1 MRLVWKLLKRHISI
15 PQFCG
20 FLIANIVGMTI
31 ILLGVQFYNDI
42 QAVYNSEDSFMREDF
57 LIVNKQVGTLST
69 ITGKDNSFT
78 ESELSDFKSQPF
90 VTKFG
95 VFTPSTFRVR
105 AGFDI
110 EGMTNFSTDMFFE
123 SVPDEFVDVD
133 KSEWLFHEND
143 HSVPIII
150 PKYYLDL
157 YNFGFAQSRNLPK
170 LSEGVLEAI
179 SIEININGNGEADTY
194 EGALAGFSNR
204 INTILVPES
213 FIDYANMRF
222 SGNNTQSVSRVIL
235 QVDDPTDERITKY
248 LQDNGYETDEGK
260 LDASKTNYLLKVL
273 LSVVLLVGLVISILA
288 FYILMLSIF
297 LLVEKNST
305 KLENLLLIGYSP
317 TKVSQPYQI
326 LTILLNVIVVLVSVI
341 TVLVIR
347 KMYLRLF
354 EDFFPNMETPSTSS
368 MWIIAIGLCV
378 FVSVVNFFVIK
389 RKVLSI
395 WRSKK

>member
-1 MRLVWKLLKRHISI
+1 M
-15 PQFCG
+15 
-20 FLIANIVGMTI
+20 
-31 ILLGVQFYNDI
+31 
-42 QAVYNSEDSFMREDF
+42 
-57 LIVNKQVGTLST
+57 
-69 ITGKDNSFT
+69 
-78 ESELSDFKSQPF
+78 
-90 VTKFG
+90 
-95 VFTPSTFRVR
+95 
-105 AGFDI
+105 
-110 EGMTNFSTDMFFE
+110 
-123 SVPDEFVDVD
+123 
-133 KSEWLFHEND
+133 
-143 HSVPIII
+143 
-150 PKYYLDL
+150 
-157 YNFGFAQSRNLPK
+157 
-170 LSEGVLEAI
+170 LEAI

-213 FIDYANMRF
+213 FIDYANTRF

-273 LSVVLLVGLVISILA
+273 LSIVLLVGLVISILA

-378 FVSVVNFFVIK
+378 FVSVVNFFVIR

>member
-1 MRLVWKLLKRHISI
+1 M
-15 PQFCG
+15 
-20 FLIANIVGMTI
+20 
-31 ILLGVQFYNDI
+31 
-42 QAVYNSEDSFMREDF
+42 
-57 LIVNKQVGTLST
+57 
-69 ITGKDNSFT
+69 
-78 ESELSDFKSQPF
+78 
-90 VTKFG
+90 TKFG

-194 EGALAGFSNR
+194 EGTLAGFSNR

-213 FIDYANMRF
+213 FIDYANTRF

-273 LSVVLLVGLVISILA
+273 LSIVLLVGLVISILA

-378 FVSVVNFFVIK
+378 FVSVVNFFVIR

>member
-95 VFTPSTFRVR
+95 FFTPSTFRVR

-133 KSEWLFHEND
+133 KSEWLFHENE

-194 EGALAGFSNR
+194 EGTLAGFSNR

-213 FIDYANMRF
+213 FIDYANTRF

-273 LSVVLLVGLVISILA
+273 LSIVLLVGLVISILA

-378 FVSVVNFFVIK
+378 FVSVINFFVIR

>member
-95 VFTPSTFRVR
+95 VFPPFTFRVR

-133 KSEWLFHEND
+133 KSEWLFHENE

-213 FIDYANMRF
+213 FIDYANTRF

-273 LSVVLLVGLVISILA
+273 LSIVLLVGLVISILA

-378 FVSVVNFFVIK
+378 FVSVVNFFVIR